1 MEIGMKENLTKQYP
15 FYSVEIPFEVVYRNE
30 STKSPVLP
38 HTHNALEIYFTLS
51 DLPDVLLNNKVSEVS
66 KNSLIIIPQNH
77 VHQLFNQKLKVYE
90 RYIITINTLWLKKV
104 FSNSQNIMDYA
115 ISSNHPIIIP
125 LTEHKASILKTTL
138 EVNYKLFTYKTLY
151 DYTIFFTLLEI
162 LDSIIQENL
171 QKNESSKRL
180 ITPSQRQINRIIE
193 FINEN
198 ISEPIT
204 VQQIADE
211 IHLNKDYMAR
221 LFKEHTHSTL
231 GHYISVQK
239 ISLAQTMLSQGN
251 TVTQVQEKLG
261 FSSYAYFHKFFKKMT
276 GLSPSKYRTQN
287 IFRNP

>member
-1 MEIGMKENLTKQYP
+1 MKENSTKQYP

-30 STKSPVLP
+30 ITKSIVLP

-51 DLPDVLLNNKVSEVS
+51 DLPDVLLNNKVSKVS
-66 KNSLIIIPQNH
+66 RNSLIIIPQNH

-104 FSNSQNIMDYA
+104 FSYSLNIMDYA
-115 ISSNHPIIIP
+115 ISANHPIIIP
-125 LTEHKASILKTTL
+125 LTEHKSTILKTTL
-138 EVNYKLFTYKTLY
+138 EVNYTLFTYKSLFG
-151 DYTIFFTLLEI
+151 YTIFFSLLEI
-162 LDSIIQENL
+162 LDSIIKDSL
-171 QKNESSKRL
+171 QKNKSSQRL
-180 ITPSQRQINRIIE
+180 ITPSQKKINQIIE

-231 GHYISVQK
+231 GHYIAVQK
-239 ISLAQTMLSQGN
+239 TSLAQTMLLQGN

-276 GLSPSKYRTQN
+276 GLSPSQYRLQN
-287 IFRNP
+287 ISPQQ